1 VAAGGVLRCCC
12 IRVVAAWSLTRVQEA
27 LTVAGIEGDKADLN
41 RVVKTSGEG
50 WSQGQKQ
57 LVSMAPVMFCVLF

>member
-1 VAAGGVLRCCC
+1 M
-12 IRVVAAWSLTRVQEA
+12 TRVQEA
-27 LTVAGIEGDKADLN
+27 LAVAGLEGEKADLN

-57 LVSMAPVMFCVLF
+57 LVRRDSMLLPVLVIVPLPPSHRLVFRCV